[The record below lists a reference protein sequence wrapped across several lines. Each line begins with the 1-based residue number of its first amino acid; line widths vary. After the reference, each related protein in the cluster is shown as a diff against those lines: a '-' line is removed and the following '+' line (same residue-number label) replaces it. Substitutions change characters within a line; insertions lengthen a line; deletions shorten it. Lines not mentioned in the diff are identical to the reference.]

1 MGSLRWRKVT
11 RDLWHNKTRT
21 ILVVIS
27 IAIGVFAVG
36 MILHTALLVATQ
48 VQADYRQ
55 SNPAHAIVYA
65 GALDDDMIGA
75 IRTIPGVLDAEGRS
89 STTVRVRTSADDW
102 SAIIVRTFADI
113 DDIRIER
120 VLPVSSF
127 DAVPTLEAERGTWPP
142 GSHDLIVERSSFL
155 LPNMMPANLRIG
167 DTIELE
173 TLAGKRRSVTLSG
186 LAHEPN
192 SIPATFMGQAIAYV
206 DQETFEWLGGGKHY
220 DQVNV
225 ITTASAQDSVAI
237 LAIAKEVEEKIE
249 RSGRTVYAKEVV
261 EPGKSPRDTILQGM
275 IGMMFPL
282 GLMSLLLS
290 SFLVI
295 NTINALMSQHVR
307 QVGMMKAIG
316 GRNDQ
321 IAIMYFG
328 MVALFGVLAL
338 LVAVPLAAY
347 VTGITADLL
356 AGFLNTAFPAYS
368 LPPAVLAL
376 ELVIGLIVPLL
387 AAARPILKGTRITV
401 REALSE
407 YGVGHG
413 RFGRSALD
421 RLLSHVRLLSR
432 PVLISLRNTFRRR
445 GRLVLTLFTLIL
457 GGAIFIAV
465 TNVRTSLTQT
475 LDDALLY
482 WQYDVSIAFN
492 KGYRLDQ
499 IEQVARSMPE
509 VAEVESW
516 DFSALRRLREDGSE
530 SDNLLV
536 AALPPATTMLSPTLI
551 DGRWLLPGDENAIV
565 INQEVAKTEE
575 DIGIGDTM
583 TFKIDGRETD
593 WVVVGIASVIGS
605 GRVAYVPYPYY
616 SHIARNVDRASQV
629 QVVFTSDDEDVI
641 TSASAALEDAY
652 EAAGFQVAYSQTVV
666 RIREQNEFY
675 FRIIV
680 VLLLIMAVMIAAV
693 GALGLTGTMSIN
705 VLERTRE
712 IGVMRAIGASN
723 GMVRNIVLT
732 EGVLIGL
739 ISWMVGAVVAM
750 PLGRIMSNGVGFA
763 FFQMPLSYAASP
775 DGIGLWLIIVLVLSV
790 LASLLPARNASRLTV
805 RETLAY
811 E

>member
-206 DQETFEWLGGGKHY
+206 DQETFEWLGGGKNY

-237 LAIAKEVEEKIE
+237 LAVAKEVEEKIE

>member
-220 DQVNV
+220 DQVNL
-225 ITTASAQDSVAI
+225 ITTASAQDSAAI
-237 LAIAKEVEEKIE
+237 LAVAKEVEEKIE

-629 QVVFTSDDEDVI
+629 QVVFTNDDEDVI

>member
-225 ITTASAQDSVAI
+225 ITTASAQDSAAI
-237 LAIAKEVEEKIE
+237 LAVAKEVEEKIE